1 MEKRRRLF
9 AAVIAALFL
18 LSGCSIAEIDELYSL
33 PQAPKEYLQLQELID
48 DEIAAGSEYSAP
60 TAGSLR
66 QSIQLTDLDGD
77 GTNEALAFLRNKEL
91 QPEICVYRKTDGVYE
106 TAAAIIGDGTA
117 IGRVEYED
125 LNGDGIS
132 EILVSWE
139 VSAELRLL
147 KVYSMKNWASS
158 VLLTASCIDFQIGD
172 PDSNGINDI
181 VALNLETSGGK
192 VDMFTIDRNGNVRQK
207 SAVLSASLKT
217 ADRFRIAAID
227 GGVPA
232 VFVEGQYSADDSS
245 CLLTDIIVYTGGE
258 LKNITLGDDSED
270 SDAIRRCSVYS
281 TDIDDNG
288 TLDVP
293 SAERLASAGG
303 GTAEYWIFDWYSYD
317 KDGKSVKCAST
328 YHDYTDGWF
337 FALPD
342 EWRESISVRRES
354 SAAGEIAVVFSSADE
369 ETGELTDRLIV
380 YTLTDENRTDRA
392 AIDGRFVLMSS
403 GTVVYAA
410 KIITS
415 NSSEQEIA
423 GRFHLISSE
432 FNTGAL

>member
-1 MEKRRRLF
+1 MKKRRRLF
-9 AAVIAALFL
+9 AAVIAALIL
-18 LSGCSIAEIDELYSL
+18 LSGCSLSEIDELYSL

-91 QPEICVYRKTDGVYE
+91 QPEICVYRKTDGVYQ
-106 TAAAIIGDGTA
+106 TAANIIGDGTA

-125 LNGDGIS
+125 LNSDGVS

-147 KVYSMKNWASS
+147 KVYSMKDWTSA

-172 PDSNGINDI
+172 LDSNGISDI
-181 VALNLETSGGK
+181 IALNLETSGGK

-207 SAVLSASLKT
+207 SAALSASLKT

-227 GGVPA
+227 GGVSA
-232 VFVEGQYSADDSS
+232 VFVEGQSSADDSG
-245 CLLTDIIVYTGGE
+245 CLLTDIIVFTDGE
-258 LKNITLGDDSED
+258 LKNITLGDGSED
-270 SDAIRRCSVYS
+270 SAAQRRCSVYS
-281 TDIDDNG
+281 TDIDGNG

-293 SAERLASAGG
+293 FAVRLA
-303 GTAEYWIFDWYSYD
+303 GTAEYWVFDWYSYD
-317 KDGKSVKCAST
+317 KDGKSVKCVST

-337 FALPD
+337 FELPD

-354 SAAGEIAVVFSSADE
+354 SASGEIAIVFSSADE
-369 ETGELTDRLIV
+369 ETGEQTDRLMV
-380 YTLTDENRTDRA
+380 YTFTDENRTDRA
-392 AIDGRFVLMSS
+392 AVDGRFVLMSS
-403 GTVVYAA
+403 GTVVFAA
-410 KIITS
+410 KIISS